1 MTVHICYLRS
11 CFFSLFHKMS
21 KWIFGEMSVIDLC
34 NIDWPTQWLTKA
46 LNRSFPKKANVMA
59 LFGGSFYHIL
69 SFSLPRSRNC
79 TPTPTNPA
87 PPPPFGNMSVN
98 SGYRRTCRLPIQ
110 LIDTLNEPIPHPNGM
125 QSLWL
130 R

>member
-69 SFSLPRSRNC
+69 FSLPRSRNY
-79 TPTPTNPA
+79 TPTQPA
-87 PPPPFGNMSVN
+87 PPPPPTFGNMSVN
-98 SGYRRTCRLPIQ
+98 SGDRRTMSTSNPTHWYTQRTNSASQ
-110 LIDTLNEPIPHPNGM
+110 GM